1 MSSFDFTTIHGSW
14 LHPFLL
20 FTTLAL
26 FPLSSVAQ
34 NISIN
39 ESITATENSSPWR
52 SPNGDFAFGFQQLQS
67 NQDHFVLSI
76 WFDKIPNKTLVWFER
91 SSYPVPRGSTLQL
104 EARDGLVLRDPQGSP
119 LYNTNIIRADEAV
132 AQGSIQ
138 DTGNLILTA
147 TNSSNILWESFSHPA
162 DTVLPTQTIEM
173 DQMLISRKTEAD
185 FSQGRFYAGM
195 NDSGNFVLSSKTA
208 PLSEIFDAEYYS
220 STTSSSNNENTSNSG
235 LRVEFNETTVSLSVV
250 TSDGRSLRTLTD
262 PPPPILGAENY
273 YRATLDFDGVFTVY
287 LHPKIFEGNPQW
299 TPVQW
304 LPKDVNGICT
314 ITGKMGSGACGY
326 NSFCMVRNRRPVCQ
340 CPQGFSLADPNDTH
354 GGCKSDFVQNCVQ
367 GEDDECELEVLDDV
381 HWPEHD
387 YERLNPTTE
396 QQCRDACLDDYFC
409 TAAVF
414 GGVSCWKKNFPLSNG
429 RGNSPN
435 SRVFLKRG
443 KPANQENVRREKS
456 EKRDQKVLILVIS
469 LVLGSSVLFN
479 LFFTGAACFGLFPA
493 RNFVRDNTTTPGSNI
508 NPRCFTYKELVQAT
522 GGFKDELGRGAFGT
536 VYHGVM
542 PDDSRT
548 LVAVKKLDRVAQDSE
563 KEFRTEVNVIGQ
575 IHHKNVVRL
584 LGFCDEGPNRLL
596 VYECMTRGTLASFL
610 HGDVKP
616 SWSQRAQIAL
626 GVARGLAYL
635 HEECITQI
643 IHCDI
648 KPQNILLDDNYT
660 ARISDFGLAK
670 LLMLNQS
677 RTMTNIRGTKGY
689 VSPEWFRNT
698 QITTKVDVYS
708 FGVVL
713 LEIISCR
720 KAVVDAEFAGGENPI
735 ITEWAWEC
743 YLEGRLDSLEE
754 ACSDAEMVERF
765 VKVGFWCIQEDAA
778 LRPTMRKACQMLEG
792 SIDVAPPPCPFSY
805 TFICTES

>member
-1 MSSFDFTTIHGSW
+1 MASFHFTSVHGSW
-14 LHPFLL
+14 LHPLL
-20 FTTLAL
+20 VFTIVLVAV
-26 FPLSSVAQ
+26 FPICSVAQ

-39 ESITATENSSPWR
+39 DSVTAAETSRPWR

-67 NQDHFVLSI
+67 NSDHFVLSI
-76 WFDKIPNKTLVWFER
+76 WLDKIPDKTLVWYER
-91 SSYPVPRGSTLQL
+91 SSYPVPRGSMLQL
-104 EARDGLVLRDPQGSP
+104 EARDGLVLRNPQGSP
-119 LYNTNIIRADEAV
+119 LYNTSILADDEV

-138 DTGNLILTA
+138 DTGNLILTGP
-147 TNSSNILWESFSHPA
+147 NSSNILWDSFTHPA
-162 DTVLPTQTIEM
+162 DTLLPTQTIDI

-185 FSQGRFYAGM
+185 FSQGRFYARM
-195 NDSGNFVLSSKTA
+195 INSGNFVLSTKTA

-220 STTSSSNNENTSNSG
+220 STTSDNNNSSNSG
-235 LRVEFNETTVSLSVV
+235 FRVEFKETSFSISVV
-250 TSDGRSLRTLTD
+250 TNDSRSLKTLID
-262 PPPPILGAENY
+262 PAIKGAQNY
-273 YRATLDFDGVFTVY
+273 YRATLDFDGVFRLY
-287 LHPKIFEGNPQW
+287 YHPKTFEGNPQW
-299 TPVQW
+299 TRVQG
-304 LPKDVNGICT
+304 LPTDANSICR

-326 NSFCMVRNRRPVCQ
+326 NSFCIVQNGRPVCQ
-340 CPQGFSLADPNDTH
+340 CPQGFSLADPNNTQGD
-354 GGCKSDFVQNCVQ
+354 CKSDFVQNCVQ
-367 GEDDECELEVLDDV
+367 GEDEECELEVINDV
-381 HWPEHD
+381 KWPEHD
-387 YERLNPTTE
+387 YERLDPTTE
-396 QQCRDACLDDYFC
+396 QQCRDACLNDYFC

-429 RGNSPN
+429 RGNDSPPT
-435 SRVFLKRG
+435 RVFLKRG
-443 KPANQENVRREKS
+443 KPANQQNVHQEKS
-456 EKRDQKVLILVIS
+456 KRDQKVLIVVIS
-469 LVLGSSVLFN
+469 LILGSSVLVN
-479 LFFTGAACFGLFPA
+479 LFFTGAAFFGFFSA
-493 RNFVRDNTTTPGSNI
+493 RNITRDTTAGSNI
-508 NPRCFTYKELVQAT
+508 RCFTYKELVQAT
-522 GGFKDELGRGAFGT
+522 GGFKDELGRGSFGI
-536 VYHGVM
+536 VYNGVM

-596 VYECMTRGTLASFL
+596 VYERMTNGTLASFL
-610 HGDVKP
+610 HGDQKP
-616 SWSQRAQIAL
+616 SWSQRTQIAL

-677 RTMTNIRGTKGY
+677 RTTTNIRGTKGY

-720 KAVVDAEFAGGENPI
+720 KAVVDVEFESGENPI
-735 ITEWAWEC
+735 MTEWAWEC
-743 YLEGRLDSLEE
+743 YLEGRLDSLVKNEEE
-754 ACSDAEMVERF
+754 ACSDAKMLERF

-778 LRPTMRKACQMLEG
+778 LRPTIRKACQMLEG
-792 SIDVAPPPCPFSY
+792 TIDVAPPPCPFSY
-805 TFICTES
+805 TFISVQN